1 MKLTEKYSERGFSLV
16 EVTVAMAIAAVAVV
30 SILGLLPQGLE
41 TMREAGDEAIKARI
55 HQQILNEIQMTPFKA
70 KQTDSPIEDYNG
82 LELFYDQQGEE
93 LETSDEGSF
102 EHIYS
107 ARVTIPKSG
116 DSFPNSVTDES
127 EGSKKFDGMRFAEK
141 ADVNEYIRP
150 VIVEVAAVGGIGKNF
165 EWDED
170 KYRPLISVYQ
180 TYVVQM
186 GNNLDPKTP

>member
-116 DSFPNSVTDES
+116 DPFPNSVTGES
-127 EGSKKFDGMRFAEK
+127 EGSKTFDGMKFAER

-165 EWDED
+165 EWDQD

-186 GNNLDPKTP
+186 GNNLAP